1 MIEVLRD
8 KYNPKERY
16 YRLPSSIELCMTNP
30 TFAEHRVTDE
40 KWLLQAEWILLL
52 MWVFILLLLARTRE
66 LSPTKKPISKQ

>member
-1 MIEVLRD
+1 
-8 KYNPKERY
+8 
-16 YRLPSSIELCMTNP
+16 MTNP